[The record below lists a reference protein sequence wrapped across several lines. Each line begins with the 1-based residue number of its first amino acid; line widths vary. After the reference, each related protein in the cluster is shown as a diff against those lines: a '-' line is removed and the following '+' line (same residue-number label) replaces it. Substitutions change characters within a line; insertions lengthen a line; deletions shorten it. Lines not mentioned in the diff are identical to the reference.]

1 MIKGL
6 QVSIEYI
13 CCQVPIPA
21 TLDDIW
27 RIVCE
32 QNVAVAVNYIA
43 CIYDNRVT
51 SLQESI

>member
-13 CCQVPIPA
+13 GCQGPIPA

-32 QNVAVAVNYIA
+32 QNVAVLVNYIT
-43 CIYDNRVT
+43 CIYDYRVT
-51 SLQESI
+51 SLQKSI

>member
-13 CCQVPIPA
+13 GCQGPIPA

-32 QNVAVAVNYIA
+32 QNVAVLVNYIT
-43 CIYDNRVT
+43 CIYDCRAT